1 MFVCMNKNYI
11 RAKCV
16 TNIRQSKCWHATE
29 RHIRRLLLTLRSTIL
44 RATEEQIFLD
54 ASDLFSSPG
63 GFCPPVEAR
72 IQKGFVVRLVS
83 GARSEPGLLLS
94 AVRGRK
100 RTFTKC
106 NIFKAALINI

>member
-1 MFVCMNKNYI
+1 MCHKYKTEHVLACH
-11 RAKCV
+11 R
-16 TNIRQSKCWHATE
+16 E

-63 GFCPPVEAR
+63 GFYPLVEAQ

-94 AVRGRK
+94 AVCQREEEVIYK
-100 RTFTKC
+100 
-106 NIFKAALINI
+106 IQHI